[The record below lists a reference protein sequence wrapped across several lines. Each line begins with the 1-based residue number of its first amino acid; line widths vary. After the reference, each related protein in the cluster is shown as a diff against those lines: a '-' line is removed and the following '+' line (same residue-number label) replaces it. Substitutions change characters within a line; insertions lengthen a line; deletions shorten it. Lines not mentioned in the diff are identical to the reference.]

1 MHGVRSKTLPLRKKV
16 ADLKDRLC
24 LQEYGQALS
33 VCLLT
38 AGSKARAAVV
48 LGFSGN
54 SGWNSVL

>member
-1 MHGVRSKTLPLRKKV
+1 V